1 MSEGPLTL
9 RCPWGEEWPGPS
21 FISTVTLKE
30 DIQTHDTINW
40 LCPAGHSFTLKKAV
54 KTGMFTPEQ
63 ALTMIAEAQRRLPEA
78 RKEAKRLL
86 RSFREGRRQ
95 PRKAIKVRKKRGG
108 SNESHHDAEGR

>member
-63 ALTMIAEAQRRLPEA
+63 ALTMIAEAQRCLPEA
-78 RKEAKRLL
+78 RKEAKKLM

-95 PRKAIKVRKKRGG
+95 PRKAIKVRKRGG
-108 SNESHHDAEGR
+108 SDESHHDAEG

>member
-9 RCPWGEEWPGPS
+9 RCPWGEEWPGLS
-21 FISTVTLKE
+21 FKSLVALKE
-30 DIQTHDTINW
+30 DIQTHDTITW

-78 RKEAKRLL
+78 RKEAKRLM
-86 RSFREGRRQ
+86 REFRR
-95 PRKAIKVRKKRGG
+95 PTRKTK
-108 SNESHHDAEGR
+108 